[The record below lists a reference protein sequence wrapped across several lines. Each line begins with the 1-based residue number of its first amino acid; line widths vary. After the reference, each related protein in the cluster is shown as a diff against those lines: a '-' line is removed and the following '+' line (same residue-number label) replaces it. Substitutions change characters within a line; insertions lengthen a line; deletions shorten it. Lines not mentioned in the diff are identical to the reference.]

1 MEINFLNRKKGLE
14 LKIPEISKTLTV
26 VEYLVSKQVNL
37 NLILYFIIPFQVT
50 LNIYSFF
57 HYEDSDEPIET
68 TFELNDTLWA
78 NATIKSTKT
87 VNLWLG
93 VTF

>member
-1 MEINFLNRKKGLE
+1 M
-14 LKIPEISKTLTV
+14 
-26 VEYLVSKQVNL
+26 Y
-37 NLILYFIIPFQVT
+37 YIIQFQMT

-57 HYEDSDEPIET
+57 QYEDSDEPIET

-93 VTF
+93 VTFNGLTVFDFQDIDY